1 MKKVWTGILTVA
13 LAAWMSIP
21 AFAGSWKHDVSRPAN
36 ENGVSNWWYQNDD
49 GSYPAGYWV
58 WIDGN
63 QDGLAESYR
72 FNENG
77 WLYVS
82 TKVDGYDVDASGAW
96 IANGEVMRRN
106 MEVWTNPSDT
116 NSDSAAS
123 DSFANTS
130 DSQEKNGWRQDADGR
145 QYLNTKGVPVTGFKK
160 ISGKRYCFGEDGY
173 MLTGYQEV
181 DGQEYY
187 FFADGEQATK
197 TVHSSEDGVYYVI
210 DKTEYYIVD
219 IVDEDDWKEYKKE
232 ADRESVDVSKVVNE
246 KNEVSKTDES
256 GSSLTDDEAYKKIT
270 ALKKNWPEGKKWDNS
285 NSYRSVNRIGY
296 GCAGFAFMV
305 QDEVFG
311 KDAARTRHDELE
323 WDELRVGDHL
333 RIYNNIGGEHS
344 VIVLKVEDD
353 SVTICEGNYNA
364 SIHWGRE
371 MTMDYLEG
379 VFIYRE
385 TYYD

>member
-1 MKKVWTGILTVA
+1 MKKAWIGFLAAA
-13 LAAWMSIP
+13 LATWMSVP
-21 AFAGSWKHDVSRPAN
+21 AFAGSWKKDASRPAN
-36 ENGVSNWWYQNDD
+36 ENGISNWWYQNDD

-82 TKVDGYDVDASGAW
+82 TKVDGYEVDASGAW
-96 IANGEVMRRN
+96 VAGGEVMQKN
-106 MEVWTNPSDT
+106 TGEQTNPSDKK
-116 NSDSAAS
+116 NESDSAA
-123 DSFANTS
+123 NTS
-130 DSQEKNGWRQDADGR
+130 DTQTANGWRQDANGR
-145 QYLNTKGVPVTGFKK
+145 QYLNAKGEAVTGFKK

-181 DGQEYY
+181 AGQGYY
-187 FFADGEQATK
+187 FFANGEQATK
-197 TVHSSEDGVYYVI
+197 TVHASDDGVYYVL
-210 DKTEYYIVD
+210 DKTEHYVVD

-232 ADRESVDVSKVVNE
+232 ADRESVDVSNVVNE
-246 KNEVSKTDES
+246 KNEISKTDAGGS
-256 GSSLTDDEAYKKIT
+256 GLTDDEAYKKII
-270 ALKKNWPEGKKWDNS
+270 ALKKNWPEGKKWNNS
-285 NSYRSVNRIGY
+285 NSYKSGNRTGY

-311 KDAARTRHDELE
+311 KNASRTRHDELD

-333 RIYNNIGGEHS
+333 RIYNNAGGEHS
-344 VIVLKVEDD
+344 VIILKVEDD
-353 SVTICEGNYNA
+353 SITLCEGNYNS
-364 SIHWGRE
+364 SIHWGRK
-371 MTMDYLEG
+371 MTMDDLDS